1 MAALIQGNRETTR
14 FESLGRLE
22 AYSGSSGKGQ
32 TYPQGPATKANEA
45 LQQIHALWVGNRQTI
60 RRWSDRKTHLYVDR
74 YGHGLLI
81 ILLVLMSLSVLDA
94 YSTIFLVERGG
105 QEINP
110 LMKVLMEYGY
120 MCFFVVKYVLTALAV
135 FILCICKNHFL
146 MRLGTVSILFLYS
159 MVLINNLFGLF
170 HLRLL

>member
-1 MAALIQGNRETTR
+1 VEAVARDRRILKDRRRKPTR
-14 FESLGRLE
+14 PFSKYMLFGD
-22 AYSGSSGKGQ
+22 
-32 TYPQGPATKANEA
+32 
-45 LQQIHALWVGNRQTI
+45 RQTI